1 MEETSTLVKLIAD
14 NGITVV
20 MSAIMIIIFLN
31 VFRKTTQNWARLE
44 KKNDKLTDMIL
55 AKGTASDY
63 MKKQTE
69 INDNMLS
76 ILKEIREGATKECTI
91 EQVKTTTNALFDLAK
106 FTMFEEVL
114 RIRKENHLNNENAVN
129 AKVKTI
135 VRQRINDRKSKLYN
149 YNWKGKPLSEF
160 NSISKEDIADIM
172 LSELYAS
179 DGFSEDRVKRNIEL
193 FYDNMKLDLFNEIIA
208 ASSCPL
214 SSI

>member
-135 VRQRINDRKSKLYN
+135 VHQRINDRKSKLYN

-179 DGFSEDRVKRNIEL
+179 DGFSEDRVKGNIEL

-208 ASSCPL
+208 YNNL
-214 SSI
+214 

>member
-20 MSAIMIIIFLN
+20 MSAIMIVIFLN

-172 LSELYAS
+172 LGELYAS

-208 ASSCPL
+208 YNNL
-214 SSI
+214 

>member
-20 MSAIMIIIFLN
+20 MSAIMIVIFLN
-31 VFRKTTQNWARLE
+31 VFRKTAQNWARLE

-114 RIRKENHLNNENAVN
+114 RIRKENHLNNESEVN

-172 LSELYAS
+172 LGELYAS

-208 ASSCPL
+208 YNNL
-214 SSI
+214 

>member
-20 MSAIMIIIFLN
+20 MSAIMIVIFLN

-114 RIRKENHLNNENAVN
+114 RIRKENHLNNESEVN

-172 LSELYAS
+172 LGELYAS

-208 ASSCPL
+208 YNNL
-214 SSI
+214 

>member
-20 MSAIMIIIFLN
+20 MSAIMIVIFLN

-114 RIRKENHLNNENAVN
+114 RIRKENHLNNESAVN

-160 NSISKEDIADIM
+160 NSISKEDIAAIM
-172 LSELYAS
+172 LGELYAS

-208 ASSCPL
+208 YNNL
-214 SSI
+214 

>member
-172 LSELYAS
+172 LSELYSS

-208 ASSCPL
+208 YNNL
-214 SSI
+214 

>member
-1 MEETSTLVKLIAD
+1 MEETSTLVNLIAD

-20 MSAIMIIIFLN
+20 MSAIMIVIFLN

-172 LSELYAS
+172 LGELYAS

-208 ASSCPL
+208 YNNL
-214 SSI
+214 

>member
-172 LSELYAS
+172 LGELYAS

-193 FYDNMKLDLFNEIIA
+193 FYDNMKLDLFNEIIVYNN
-208 ASSCPL
+208 L
-214 SSI
+214 

>member
-20 MSAIMIIIFLN
+20 MSAIMIVIFLN

-172 LSELYAS
+172 IGELYAS

-208 ASSCPL
+208 YNNL
-214 SSI
+214 

>member
-20 MSAIMIIIFLN
+20 MSAIMIVIFLS

-106 FTMFEEVL
+106 FTMFEEAL
-114 RIRKENHLNNENAVN
+114 RIRKENHLNNESAVN

-172 LSELYAS
+172 LGELYAS
-179 DGFSEDRVKRNIEL
+179 DGFSEDRVKRSIEL

-208 ASSCPL
+208 YNNL
-214 SSI
+214 

>member
-31 VFRKTTQNWARLE
+31 VFRKTTQNWVRLE

-114 RIRKENHLNNENAVN
+114 RIRKENHLNNESAVN

-172 LSELYAS
+172 LGELYAS

-208 ASSCPL
+208 YNNL
-214 SSI
+214 

>member
-1 MEETSTLVKLIAD
+1 MEETSTLVKLISD

-208 ASSCPL
+208 YNNL
-214 SSI
+214 

>member
-20 MSAIMIIIFLN
+20 MSAIMIVIFLN

-106 FTMFEEVL
+106 FTTFEEVL
-114 RIRKENHLNNENAVN
+114 RIRKENHLNNESAVN

-172 LSELYAS
+172 LGELYAS

-208 ASSCPL
+208 YNNL
-214 SSI
+214 

>member
-63 MKKQTE
+63 MEKQTE

-129 AKVKTI
+129 EKVKTI

-172 LSELYAS
+172 LGELYAS

-208 ASSCPL
+208 YNNL
-214 SSI
+214 

>member
-106 FTMFEEVL
+106 FTMLEEVL

-160 NSISKEDIADIM
+160 NSISKEDIADMM

-208 ASSCPL
+208 YNNL
-214 SSI
+214 

>member
-31 VFRKTTQNWARLE
+31 VFRKTTQNWTRLE

-114 RIRKENHLNNENAVN
+114 RIRKENHLNNESEVN

-172 LSELYAS
+172 LGELYAS

-208 ASSCPL
+208 YNNL
-214 SSI
+214 

>member
-20 MSAIMIIIFLN
+20 MSAIMIVIFLN

-114 RIRKENHLNNENAVN
+114 RIRKENHLNNESEVN

-208 ASSCPL
+208 YNNL
-214 SSI
+214 

>member
-91 EQVKTTTNALFDLAK
+91 EQVKTTANALFDLAK

-172 LSELYAS
+172 LGELYAS

-208 ASSCPL
+208 YNNL
-214 SSI
+214 

>member
-20 MSAIMIIIFLN
+20 MSAIMIVIFLN

-172 LSELYAS
+172 LGELYAS
-179 DGFSEDRVKRNIEL
+179 DGFPRIGLKETSNYFTIT
-193 FYDNMKLDLFNEIIA
+193 
-208 ASSCPL
+208 
-214 SSI
+214 

>member
-20 MSAIMIIIFLN
+20 MSAIMIVIFLN

-114 RIRKENHLNNENAVN
+114 RIRKENHLNNESAVN

-193 FYDNMKLDLFNEIIA
+193 FYDNVKLDLFNEIIA
-208 ASSCPL
+208 YNNL
-214 SSI
+214 

>member
-160 NSISKEDIADIM
+160 NSTSKEDIADIM

-208 ASSCPL
+208 YNNL
-214 SSI
+214 

>member
-160 NSISKEDIADIM
+160 NFISKEDIADIM

-208 ASSCPL
+208 YNNL
-214 SSI
+214 

>member
-20 MSAIMIIIFLN
+20 MSAIMIVIFLN

-114 RIRKENHLNNENAVN
+114 RIRKENHLNNESAVN

-135 VRQRINDRKSKLYN
+135 VRQRINDSKSKLYN

-172 LSELYAS
+172 LGELYAS
-179 DGFSEDRVKRNIEL
+179 DGFSEDRIKRNIEL

-208 ASSCPL
+208 YNNL
-214 SSI
+214 

>member
-1 MEETSTLVKLIAD
+1 MEETSTLVKLMAD

-172 LSELYAS
+172 LGELYAS
-179 DGFSEDRVKRNIEL
+179 DGFSEDRVKGNIEL

-208 ASSCPL
+208 YNNL
-214 SSI
+214 

>member
-20 MSAIMIIIFLN
+20 MSAIMIVIFLN

-114 RIRKENHLNNENAVN
+114 RIRKENHLNNESAVN

-135 VRQRINDRKSKLYN
+135 VRQRINDSKSKLYN

-172 LSELYAS
+172 LGELYTS
-179 DGFSEDRVKRNIEL
+179 DGFSEDRIKRNIEL

-208 ASSCPL
+208 YNNL
-214 SSI
+214 

>member
-1 MEETSTLVKLIAD
+1 MQSIREETSTLVKLIAD

-172 LSELYAS
+172 LGELYAS

-208 ASSCPL
+208 YNNL
-214 SSI
+214 

>member
-20 MSAIMIIIFLN
+20 MSAIMIVIFLN

-114 RIRKENHLNNENAVN
+114 RIRKENHLNNEIAVN

-172 LSELYAS
+172 LGELYAS

-208 ASSCPL
+208 YNNL
-214 SSI
+214 

>member
-114 RIRKENHLNNENAVN
+114 RIRKENHLNNESAVN

-172 LSELYAS
+172 LGELYAS
-179 DGFSEDRVKRNIEL
+179 DHFSEDRVKRNIEL

-208 ASSCPL
+208 YNNL
-214 SSI
+214 

>member
-69 INDNMLS
+69 INDNILL

-135 VRQRINDRKSKLYN
+135 VHQRINDRKSKLYN

-172 LSELYAS
+172 LGELYAS
-179 DGFSEDRVKRNIEL
+179 DGFSADRVKRNIEL

-208 ASSCPL
+208 YNNL
-214 SSI
+214 

>member
-20 MSAIMIIIFLN
+20 MSAIMIVIFLN

-91 EQVKTTTNALFDLAK
+91 EQVKTTTSALFDLAK

-160 NSISKEDIADIM
+160 NSISKEDIVNIM

-208 ASSCPL
+208 YNNL
-214 SSI
+214 

>member
-20 MSAIMIIIFLN
+20 MSAIMIVIFLN

-91 EQVKTTTNALFDLAK
+91 EQVKTTTSALFDLAK

-114 RIRKENHLNNENAVN
+114 RIRKENHLNNESAVN

-172 LSELYAS
+172 LGELYAS

-193 FYDNMKLDLFNEIIA
+193 FYDNMKLDLFNEII
-208 ASSCPL
+208 SYNNL
-214 SSI
+214 

>member
-1 MEETSTLVKLIAD
+1 MEETGTLVKLIAD

-135 VRQRINDRKSKLYN
+135 VHQRINDRKSKLYN

-208 ASSCPL
+208 YNNL
-214 SSI
+214 

>member
-106 FTMFEEVL
+106 FTMFEEIL
-114 RIRKENHLNNENAVN
+114 RIRKENHLNNESAVN

-172 LSELYAS
+172 LGELYAS

-208 ASSCPL
+208 YNNL
-214 SSI
+214 